1 MLSRSAGTPQEIG
14 MSDVLTL
21 DAMRHDPE
29 AALTLPLPPTPSVEL
44 LDEARQ
50 DILNHLDELTC
61 DLDDDAPVEDVRC
74 EMERAMTRLLEISL
88 RLPAARGAA
97 LTLPLPPTPSVEL
110 LDGARQDILNRLDEL
125 TCDLDDDAPVDDV
138 RCEMERAT
146 TRLLEISLRLPAA
159 RAAEAEADAKDPEP
173 DEPEFELPGEVC
185 RDESPL
191 TKLLFLTEGLADE
204 VETTVR
210 SLSYDAKNEQRFVA
224 LLLAR
229 RCLEM
234 YKDKEGREYRLDQ
247 TTGAALD
254 ALFDEFEDLERGFG
268 PWQPPAA
275 RNILCAAAVR

>member
-21 DAMRHDPE
+21 DAMWHDPE

-88 RLPAARGAA
+88 RLPAAR
-97 LTLPLPPTPSVEL
+97 
-110 LDGARQDILNRLDEL
+110 
-125 TCDLDDDAPVDDV
+125 
-138 RCEMERAT
+138 
-146 TRLLEISLRLPAA
+146 
-159 RAAEAEADAKDPEP
+159 AAEAEADAKEPEP

-191 TKLLFLTEGLADE
+191 TKLLFLTEGLADA